1 MDSLQPHI
9 RCSRQDGAAYAIL
22 PGDPARVERIKG
34 FLEDV
39 KEIAFNREHKSVS
52 GIYKGVRVMAVSTG
66 MGGASPGFAVEELH
80 HIGVKNMIRIG
91 RSSIRRCLIR
101 SFLCAWLRQRK
112 HSIFPFV

>member
-39 KEIAFNREHKSVS
+39 KEIAFNRSIKAS
-52 GIYKGVRVMAVSTG
+52 AVSIR
-66 MGGASPGFAVEELH
+66 GFGSWPFPREWA
-80 HIGVKNMIRIG
+80 G
-91 RSSIRRCLIR
+91 RPRESRWRNCIT
-101 SFLCAWLRQRK
+101 
-112 HSIFPFV
+112 

>member
-52 GIYKGVRVMAVSTG
+52 GI
-66 MGGASPGFAVEELH
+66 
-80 HIGVKNMIRIG
+80 
-91 RSSIRRCLIR
+91 
-101 SFLCAWLRQRK
+101 
-112 HSIFPFV
+112 

>member
-39 KEIAFNREHKSVS
+39 KEIAFNREHRRKKYDTDWKLRRFAE
-52 GIYKGVRVMAVSTG
+52 GYTYGRP
-66 MGGASPGFAVEELH
+66 ASDSWGCPG
-80 HIGVKNMIRIG
+80 
-91 RSSIRRCLIR
+91 
-101 SFLCAWLRQRK
+101 
-112 HSIFPFV
+112 